1 MHCFFVSKDYLL
13 AVSSTAVDRHGQPF
27 RDSMKNPPKSAER
40 PARGS
45 RKRQLEPG
53 PQVTETHDKQDTK
66 QDKGTKQPFLPL
78 SWWCLLWVLPRGG
91 PPGQGLCE
99 HPKSKN
105 THFQISIFTFFA
117 KAWKNNKCH
126 ATFVGSTYQ
135 SSTKVWNFFAW
146 NVWNPAPPVQWWGKA
161 TGGAHHW
168 SGGAGYHH
176 WTGGAGDRKK
186 LENHEVKKVAY
197 FCPAWTEIDEKVA
210 TCFWKS

>member
-1 MHCFFVSKDYLL
+1 MQCFFVSKDYLL

-126 ATFVGSTYQ
+126 ATFVGSTYPDENRWK
-135 SSTKVWNFFAW
+135 SCKTFL
-146 NVWNPAPPVQWWGKA
+146 
-161 TGGAHHW
+161 
-168 SGGAGYHH
+168 
-176 WTGGAGDRKK
+176 KK
-186 LENHEVKKVAY
+186 LEIVQKISLEDGRGVNLPNPKTMKFQNHLL
-197 FCPAWTEIDEKVA
+197 
-210 TCFWKS
+210 